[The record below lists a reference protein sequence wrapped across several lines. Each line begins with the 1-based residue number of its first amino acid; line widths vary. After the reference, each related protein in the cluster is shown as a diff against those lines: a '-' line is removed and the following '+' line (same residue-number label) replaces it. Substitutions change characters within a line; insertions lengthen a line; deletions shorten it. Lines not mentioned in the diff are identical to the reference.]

1 MFTPSPGLWPGII
14 EDRQHRLR
22 NAAHPRPDA
31 GRATG
36 VRVRL
41 GHLLIA
47 AGRNL
52 SGERVDIPAR
62 HPALP
67 RSV

>member
-22 NAAHPRPDA
+22 SAARPRPDA
-31 GRATG
+31 VHVAS

-52 SGERVDIPAR
+52 SGERVEVPAR

-67 RSV
+67 RSA